1 MNQQRKAPPPPQ
13 GVEFKIS
20 DVMLCCGGR
29 KDAAAAAAAAAGG
42 TTQNTPSRQPMS
54 MQPYPVTA
62 GQAALPVAPGQMGQ
76 MLGPPMPGQHP
87 QVPGGVGGGS
97 IPGPNGQMMP
107 QMVAGMQQHGMG
119 SGMIPQAGMGLKG
132 QTGPLMGQQ
141 QPGRVNNSYDMR
153 DEYKKPSG
161 ISEEVFRQ
169 LETVQNR
176 YDSTTAAAFREFQ
189 KTGNMIVRTLDPRQF
204 MRLANETA
212 AKINVDTNDPDSLT
226 SFVEIVKRPG
236 QTLGLYI
243 REGNGVDRNDGVFI
257 SRIAIDSAVYK
268 SGCLQLGDEIL
279 AVNLVDVTRMSLDD
293 VVIIMSIP
301 RRLVLTTRR
310 SLAAGGYPQTAHRQE
325 ITLRQSSSAL
335 LESRGQLSIN

>member
-1 MNQQRKAPPPPQ
+1 MYMIEKVVQFGFHCDHSLTANDLFILWVIHSSRVHHKL
-13 GVEFKIS
+13 GKIS
-20 DVMLCCGGR
+20 SPKLNV
-29 KDAAAAAAAAAGG
+29 
-42 TTQNTPSRQPMS
+42 SRQPLS

-76 MLGPPMPGQHP
+76 MLAPPIPGQHP
-87 QVPGGVGGGS
+87 QV
-97 IPGPNGQMMP
+97 PGPNGQMMP
-107 QMVAGMQQHGMG
+107 QLAAGMQQQGMG
-119 SGMIPQAGMGLKG
+119 TGMMPQAGMGMKG
-132 QTGPLMGQQ
+132 QPGPLMGQQ

-153 DEYKKPSG
+153 DDYKKPSG

-212 AKINVDTNDPDSLT
+212 AKIHVDTNDPDSLT

-243 REGNGVDRNDGVFI
+243 REGNGIDRNDGVFI

-268 SGCLQLGDEIL
+268 SGCLQVRSGF
-279 AVNLVDVTRMSLDD
+279 ASL
-293 VVIIMSIP
+293 S
-301 RRLVLTTRR
+301 
-310 SLAAGGYPQTAHRQE
+310 
-325 ITLRQSSSAL
+325 
-335 LESRGQLSIN
+335 

>member
-1 MNQQRKAPPPPQ
+1 
-13 GVEFKIS
+13 
-20 DVMLCCGGR
+20 
-29 KDAAAAAAAAAGG
+29 
-42 TTQNTPSRQPMS
+42 
-54 MQPYPVTA
+54 MQPYPLTA

-76 MLGPPMPGQHP
+76 QVGLAQQMPPGQHP
-87 QVPGGVGGGS
+87 QGS
-97 IPGPNGQMMP
+97 LQGPNGQMMMHQQQPGLGMMGP
-107 QMVAGMQQHGMG
+107 QA
-119 SGMIPQAGMGLKG
+119 AGMGLKG
-132 QTGPLMGQQ
+132 QPGGGPLMGQQ
-141 QPGRVNNSYDMR
+141 QPGRVGNSYGGMD
-153 DEYKKPSG
+153 DYKKPSG

-243 REGNGVDRNDGVFI
+243 REGNGIDRNDGVFI

-268 SGCLQLGDEIL
+268 SGCLQVMGNIHNACPERMQIHLTSTSFDFCVQPEDGL
-279 AVNLVDVTRMSLDD
+279 VNRM
-293 VVIIMSIP
+293 IFP
-301 RRLVLTTRR
+301 
-310 SLAAGGYPQTAHRQE
+310 
-325 ITLRQSSSAL
+325 SSSWGT
-335 LESRGQLSIN
+335 RYWR

>member
-1 MNQQRKAPPPPQ
+1 
-13 GVEFKIS
+13 
-20 DVMLCCGGR
+20 
-29 KDAAAAAAAAAGG
+29 
-42 TTQNTPSRQPMS
+42 

-76 MLGPPMPGQHP
+76 MLAPPIPGQHP
-87 QVPGGVGGGS
+87 QV
-97 IPGPNGQMMP
+97 PGPNGQMMP
-107 QMVAGMQQHGMG
+107 QLAAGMQQQGMG
-119 SGMIPQAGMGLKG
+119 TGMMPQAGMGMKG
-132 QTGPLMGQQ
+132 QPGPLMGQQ

-153 DEYKKPSG
+153 DDYKKPSG

-212 AKINVDTNDPDSLT
+212 AKIHVDTNDPDSLT

-243 REGNGVDRNDGVFI
+243 REGNGIDRNDGVFI

-268 SGCLQLGDEIL
+268 SGCLQVRSGL
-279 AVNLVDVTRMSLDD
+279 ASL
-293 VVIIMSIP
+293 S
-301 RRLVLTTRR
+301 
-310 SLAAGGYPQTAHRQE
+310 
-325 ITLRQSSSAL
+325 
-335 LESRGQLSIN
+335 